1 MLHAKIISSEEIEQI
16 RNEALAKVSDKI
28 RALNKKAL
36 DPKNSARTV
45 QSGIN
50 QNIALC
56 QQKIYELTMA
66 ENVNLTE
73 VVNFLRGFYWT
84 KWWC

>member
-73 VVNFLRGFYWT
+73 VVNFLRGFY
-84 KWWC
+84 